1 MTRDATR
8 CDQPIIFESWLSAPA
23 ANVTTLN
30 ATQQNSRQLH
40 RNVAPRGNSRIRQ
53 NSIVTP
59 GLPPTHTTPQ
69 GRRPPPHGRGGGGD
83 GWVGRSAPNRSSS
96 FRLIDGSNQ
105 SWSALINRL
114 TDGIAV
120 SLVCDR
126 FAQVFFFCAILYIF
140 GIIQIILLVYCWG
153 HIDGNPMW
161 PKWESYVAEMGI
173 LCGRDGNPM
182 WPKMGI
188 WCGRNGDF
196 CYFFCNISKSCLSM
210 TGSVLGAPIS
220 IVVRFSRNPIFQCRL
235 PFVSN

>member
-83 GWVGRSAPNRSSS
+83 GWVGRSAPNRSSR

-126 FAQVFFFCAILYIF
+126 FAQVFFLRNFVHFWDHTNHIA
-140 GIIQIILLVYCWG
+140 GILLGSYR
-153 HIDGNPMW
+153 
-161 PKWESYVAEMGI
+161 WESYVAEMGI
-173 LCGRDGNPM
+173 LCGRNGNPM
-182 WPKMGI
+182 WPR
-188 WCGRNGDF
+188 WESYVAENG
-196 CYFFCNISKSCLSM
+196 NLMWPKWGLLLSF
-210 TGSVLGAPIS
+210 L
-220 IVVRFSRNPIFQCRL
+220 
-235 PFVSN
+235 